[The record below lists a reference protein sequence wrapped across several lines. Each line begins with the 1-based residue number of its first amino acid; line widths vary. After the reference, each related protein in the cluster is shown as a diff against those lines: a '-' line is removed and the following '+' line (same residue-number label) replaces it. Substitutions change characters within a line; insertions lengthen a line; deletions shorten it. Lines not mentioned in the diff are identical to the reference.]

1 MKSSL
6 RELEFLSTAF
16 DLKPTNKEG
25 LISLANVLRD
35 LQRLDEATG
44 FYRLARRLHP
54 TSDDAVRRCNAH
66 R

>member
-1 MKSSL
+1 
-6 RELEFLSTAF
+6 
-16 DLKPTNKEG
+16 LKPTNKEG

-35 LQRLDEATG
+35 LQRLEEATG